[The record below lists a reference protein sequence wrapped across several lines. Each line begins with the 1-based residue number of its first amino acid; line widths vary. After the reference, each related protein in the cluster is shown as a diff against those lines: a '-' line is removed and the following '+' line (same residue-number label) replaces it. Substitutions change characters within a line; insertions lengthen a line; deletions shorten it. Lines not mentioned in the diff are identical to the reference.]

1 MKLKKTSII
10 NLLLLLIFSASLYS
24 CSSSDGNDL
33 KTEDPE
39 KAFSIAKRKYDK
51 KDYLDAIDDFSF
63 LKVKFPGTSISDKTQ
78 FYLADSYFHKD
89 EFILAAYE
97 YESMLKNYT
106 LSPLIPETRYKLGL
120 CYYNLSPKY
129 SLDQEFTNYAI
140 EELQLFVELYPEDKF
155 VPDAE
160 KKLTELRDKLA
171 YKSFKTGELY
181 MKLDNYKAAALYFN
195 SVYENYIDSEWADDA
210 MIGHADALINAKK
223 FEEAGKVLDKFYKLF
238 PKSKLKSKADSLK
251 RNIG

>member
-10 NLLLLLIFSASLYS
+10 NLLLLLILSASLYG
-24 CSSSDGNDL
+24 CSSSGGNDI

-39 KAFSIAKRKYDK
+39 KAFNIAKRKYDK
-51 KDYLDAIDDFSF
+51 KDYVDAIDDFSF
-63 LKVKFPGTSISDKTQ
+63 IKIKFPGTSISDKTQ
-78 FYLADSYFHKD
+78 FYLADSYFHRN

-120 CYYNLSPKY
+120 CYYHLSPKY
-129 SLDQEFTNYAI
+129 SLDQEFTYYAI
-140 EELQLFVELYPEDKF
+140 EELQLYVELYPEDKF
-155 VPDAE
+155 VADAE
-160 KKLTELRDKLA
+160 KKLKELKDKLA

-181 MKLDNYKAAALYFN
+181 MKLNDYKAAALYFN

-210 MIGHADALINAKK
+210 MLGHADALISSRK
-223 FEEAGKVLDKFYKLF
+223 FEDAGKVLERFYKLF

-251 RNIG
+251 RSIG

>member
-10 NLLLLLIFSASLYS
+10 NLLLLLIFSASLYG
-24 CSSSDGNDL
+24 CSSSGGNDL

-160 KKLTELRDKLA
+160 KKLTELRNKLA

-181 MKLDNYKAAALYFN
+181 MKLDDYKAAALYFN